1 MPHPKFCNMLH
12 ADRATLL
19 WQIRLSVCL
28 SVCPSVYIL
37 FKSVKMR
44 VIWPKT
50 PCMDGSRD
58 CTN

>member
-28 SVCPSVYIL
+28 SVRLSVRLYTVQIGENAGDMA
-37 FKSVKMR
+37 KNSVHGR
-44 VIWPKT
+44 FQ
-50 PCMDGSRD
+50 GLH
-58 CTN
+58 